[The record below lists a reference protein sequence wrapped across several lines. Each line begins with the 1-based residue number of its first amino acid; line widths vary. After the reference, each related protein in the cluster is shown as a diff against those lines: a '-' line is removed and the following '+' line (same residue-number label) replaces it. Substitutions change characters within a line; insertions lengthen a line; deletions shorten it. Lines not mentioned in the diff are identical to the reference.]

1 MATEHSRN
9 LLELIKPHNLELIDE
24 KPFNLRTMFV
34 EPKYF
39 KNGEHEE
46 YKCPDLFLGYRNGLW
61 SVIEM
66 KHSWNSREK
75 AFLQIESG
83 FKMMVD
89 VFGVPYDNLSG
100 KLVVYKH
107 GFEYENYR

>member
-1 MATEHSRN
+1 MTDEHKSN
-9 LLELIKPHNLELIDE
+9 LLKLIKPEGLEAINE
-24 KPFNLRTMFV
+24 RPFDLRAMLM

-39 KNGEHEE
+39 RYGEREE
-46 YKCPDLFLGYRNGLW
+46 YKSPDLFLGYNNDLW
-61 SVIEM
+61 TIIEL

-75 AFLQIESG
+75 AFSQIESG

-89 VFGVPYDNLSG
+89 IFGIPYNNLSG